1 MGKAHGGGRTG
12 AHLHTANGA
21 IQRFPAAEKRHPF
34 RGKAGMGH
42 KLSVGPAKLLGPSVE
57 TLTHKIRIKE
67 EHF

>member
-21 IQRFPAAEKRHPF
+21 IQSFLAAEKQRSF
-34 RGKAGMGH
+34 RSQAGMGH